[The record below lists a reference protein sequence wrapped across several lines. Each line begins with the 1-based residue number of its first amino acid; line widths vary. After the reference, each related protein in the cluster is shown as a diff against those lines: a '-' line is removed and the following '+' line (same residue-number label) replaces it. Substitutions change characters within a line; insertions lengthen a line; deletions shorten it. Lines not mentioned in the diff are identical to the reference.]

1 MSYLSFLSLCFNLSS
16 LSAIVLPFLSLI
28 RPFVS
33 FHSALP
39 SFLLLS
45 CAARP
50 FSTLGPILPVLLYTC
65 RAPSCSPVLS
75 FVVIS
80 IQPLFC
86 PSCPPPAPLMLP
98 FSFPPPLLS
107 CPVLFSCWGAFLVGR
122 SVRCLAVGGVL
133 CLWQRSAGNEISGP
147 RPYKA
152 NGIRP

>member
-75 FVVIS
+75 FVCHLYSAIV
-80 IQPLFC
+80 
-86 PSCPPPAPLMLP
+86 LP
-98 FSFPPPLLS
+98 FLPSTCSSHASFLFPTSPIVLS
-107 CPVLFSCWGAFLVGR
+107 CLIFVLGSLLGGALG
-122 SVRCLAVGGVL
+122 SVSGGGGGAVSV
-133 CLWQRSAGNEISGP
+133 AEICRKRNFRPEALQGP
-147 RPYKA
+147 WH
-152 NGIRP
+152 